1 MPDANEILK
10 WVWVWWNGGSERC
23 LELHQPRMPSH
34 LLTAPVLNAFCP
46 CLLCRMPYTVHHACT
61 GGHEWTS
68 IHQGVVGMELEDDP
82 PAGAGAGPGTPR
94 AGAGAGGS
102 RQHGQNQQRG
112 GATPPALQLDM
123 HDPTAL
129 GNSPGA
135 SAAAATPSRLSGMR
149 AAWGNLL
156 KTSLR

>member
-1 MPDANEILK
+1 MSGC
-10 WVWVWWNGGSERC
+10 VWCLTHLPSRKPCRSQIEEVTTVVAAGGSSADPHSALTLLSTR
-23 LELHQPRMPSH
+23 SH
-34 LLTAPVLNAFCP
+34 HGP
-46 CLLCRMPYTVHHACT
+46 HHRS

-68 IHQGVVGMELEDDP
+68 IHQGV
-82 PAGAGAGPGTPR
+82 
-94 AGAGAGGS
+94 
-102 RQHGQNQQRG
+102 
-112 GATPPALQLDM
+112 LDM

-156 KTSLR
+156 KTSLSAVQSASGIRC